1 LLIAACLA
9 ATFLLP
15 AGARAQSSSD
25 PEATSPSG
33 TIYEIPLDKARQQAA
48 PQGAPQGSPSGGGG
62 SGSGVASSQDGSTY
76 RSENNFGSSNEV
88 PGASG
93 ESRSGASSNPSSRS
107 KSRSRDQLADASAP
121 PKAAAD
127 PASSD
132 EPSGGG
138 VVLLLV
144 LLLAVAL
151 ATVALAI
158 KARRRSS

>member
-1 LLIAACLA
+1 LLIATCLA

-33 TIYEIPLDKARQQAA
+33 TIYEIPLDQARQQAA
-48 PQGAPQGSPSGGGG
+48 PRRSPSGGGG
-62 SGSGVASSQDGSTY
+62 SGSGAQGSQDSSTY

-93 ESRSGASSNPSSRS
+93 DSRSGSSNPKSRS
-107 KSRSRDQLADASAP
+107 KSRSREQLADASPP

-127 PASSD
+127 PASSGG
-132 EPSGGG
+132 PSGGD

-151 ATVALAI
+151 ATVVLAI
-158 KARRRSS
+158 KARRSP